1 MEDITFGFLAQF
13 RKLMEGPVERSRPAL
28 GRGKR
33 IIHFGAEFKS
43 GARKLGHRDMFYFNI
58 PHRVLVELHDMMPSE
73 Y

>member
-1 MEDITFGFLAQF
+1 M
-13 RKLMEGPVERSRPAL
+13 ERSRPAL